1 MSAPGTAAPTDWRRA
16 FDQCMLD
23 LLRGRPRVAQAPA
36 LALQGLCQQ
45 VGEQHTPSEPQ
56 VRMFWLLA
64 GHFFDHLSQVPAHA
78 PWQNWHTVVCARI
91 MAAAPGLAPLAPTP
105 NQQAEALSAMFL
117 EFVHAQVEDWQ
128 LAMQRWADAPQDA
141 AAAHECLGPT
151 AQLHTLLADMRL
163 DGMADLCAAL
173 LHCMEA
179 ALAHS
184 DLAASAERA
193 GPAVPEMLRLL
204 HQYAAGFVRSPDP
217 LVLAALRQPPV

>member
-1 MSAPGTAAPTDWRRA
+1 MSAPGLAVPTDWRRA

-36 LALQGLCQQ
+36 LVLRGLCQQ
-45 VGEQHTPSEPQ
+45 ARAQHTQSEPQ
-56 VRMFWLLA
+56 VRMFWVLA
-64 GHFFDHLSQVPAHA
+64 GHFFDHLIQTPTPA

-91 MAAAPGLAPLAPTP
+91 MAAAPGLAPMAPTP

-128 LAMQRWADAPQDA
+128 SVMQAWADAPQDA
-141 AAAHECLGPT
+141 EAAHECLGPT
-151 AQLHTLLADMRL
+151 AQLHMLLGDMQL

-173 LHCMEA
+173 LHCIDA

-184 DLAASAERA
+184 DLAAGAERA

-217 LVLAALRQPPV
+217 SVLAALRHPAV